1 MAGSLQPR
9 GDPSGPVLFFDGEC
23 GLCNRL
29 VRTLLRWDRRGAL
42 HFAPLQGPSAQAYLR
57 RHGLPTE
64 DFDSLIFVPA
74 WSRRDR
80 PEFLVRT
87 DGALAALEACG
98 RFVRTAR
105 LLRRVPSRARD
116 AGYRVI
122 ARLRYRIFGE
132 WRPRPLENPDW
143 RQRFLDGG
151 E

>member
-1 MAGSLQPR
+1 
-9 GDPSGPVLFFDGEC
+9 
-23 GLCNRL
+23 
-29 VRTLLRWDRRGAL
+29 L

>member
-1 MAGSLQPR
+1 MPGPSQAR
-9 GDPSGPVLFFDGEC
+9 DEPSGPVLFFDGEC

-29 VRTLLRWDRRGAL
+29 VRVLLRWDRRGEL

-74 WSRRDR
+74 WSRRER
-80 PEFLVRT
+80 PEYLVRT

-105 LLRRVPSRARD
+105 ALRRVPASWRD
-116 AGYRVI
+116 AGYKVV
-122 ARLRYRIFGE
+122 ARLRYRLFGE
-132 WRPRPLENPDW
+132 WKPRPLEDPDW
-143 RQRFLDGG
+143 GRRFLDGSG
-151 E
+151 